1 MKSID
6 ECFERGLLRRIEPS
20 RTKSEQ
26 SLLSAREWLSEAEKN
41 LDAEALRSA
50 VSSSYLAIF
59 HSVRSVLF
67 RDGVREKSHYCIG
80 LYLQRY
86 VEEGR
91 LEEDWPML
99 FDRIRSVRHADQ
111 YSFMAKP
118 TKEEVQEGID
128 LAERFIE
135 RMEKLLNETEGGTG
149 YVWHYF

>member
-6 ECFERGLLRRIEPS
+6 DCFERGLLRRVEPS

-26 SLLSAREWLSEAEKN
+26 SLLSARDWLSEAEKN
-41 LDAEALRSA
+41 LEAEAFRSA
-50 VSSSYLAIF
+50 VSSAYLAVF
-59 HSVRSVLF
+59 HSARAVLF

-86 VEEGR
+86 VEEGS

-99 FDRIRSVRHADQ
+99 FDRIRSMRHADQ
-111 YSFMAKP
+111 YSFMARP
-118 TKEEVQEGID
+118 TGEEVQAGID

-135 RMEKLLNETEGGTG
+135 RMERLLQETG
-149 YVWHYF
+149 

>member
-1 MKSID
+1 VRDLKSID
-6 ECFERGLLRRIEPS
+6 DCFERGLLRRVEPS

-26 SLLSAREWLSEAEKN
+26 SILSARDWLSEAEKN
-41 LDAEALRSA
+41 LEAGAFRSA
-50 VSSSYLAIF
+50 ISSAYLAVF
-59 HSVRSVLF
+59 HSARAVLF

-86 VEEGR
+86 VEEGS

-118 TKEEVQEGID
+118 TEEEVHEGID

-135 RMEKLLNETEGGTG
+135 RMEKLLGETRGGTE
-149 YVWHYF
+149 